1 MIPNIDVEITKQVLA
16 VNPTASMLRTGGIQE
31 YEKDLKAQEAHHE
44 PSHKDLPLWIY
55 FPVTIMVYGMN
66 VALACVLDDVSIVF
80 GFIGA
85 FSISMLFFIL
95 PGLFYLRAVALST
108 EQGEWWRKILSF
120 IYIGL
125 GFMLMIGGVA
135 SVISK
140 LADDGKSDPIEDE

>member
-1 MIPNIDVEITKQVLA
+1 
-16 VNPTASMLRTGGIQE
+16 
-31 YEKDLKAQEAHHE
+31 
-44 PSHKDLPLWIY
+44 
-55 FPVTIMVYGMN
+55 MVYGMN

-120 IYIGL
+120 IYIAL

-140 LADDGKSDPIEDE
+140 LADDGKSDAKVE